1 MPNRPAA
8 LDLLG
13 IRIAVNIFVAGTL
26 LWLILREFQQLN
38 PIWAISSMFAASD
51 PVVETA
57 WGFLRGRLANSL
69 VGCGTGLMILFVGG
83 TSEWKIPIAL
93 AVSVLASVYVVRVPV
108 MWRQAPITASIVVAG
123 GLADP
128 SKINGMRQGV
138 ERVGDVLLGCLVG
151 LMVSV
156 VMSRLWPATDE
167 EAAGQT
173 ER

>member
-1 MPNRPAA
+1 MANRPST

-38 PIWAISSMFAASD
+38 PIWAISSMIAASD

-57 WGFLRGRLANSL
+57 WTFLRGRLANSL
-69 VGCGTGLMILFVGG
+69 IGCGTGLVILFVGG
-83 TSEWKIPIAL
+83 TSEWKIPLAL
-93 AVSVLASVYVVRVPV
+93 SASVLISSYVVRVPV

-128 SKINGMRQGV
+128 PRSRDAA
-138 ERVGDVLLGCLVG
+138 RRRAVGDVLLGCLVG

-156 VMSRLWPATDE
+156 VMSRLWPATHE

-173 ER
+173 EQ